1 MDDDLL
7 QLYRQGI
14 KSLDD
19 IKEDY
24 AARLAARQYQPEEV
38 MLKTGLLCLRL
49 TKEYFRVH
57 HHIADHE
64 DDAKKKKFMKR
75 ELENNYNIGS
85 FFIDDNNRKYYRVLQ
100 LTDDDDCKTHCFV
113 GMLDGV
119 VYKPRSQTAANKK
132 ITWDLNQC
140 LQTAD
145 WRGFYLNPDP
155 EENMPL

>member
-24 AARLAARQYQPEEV
+24 AARLAARKYSPEEV
-38 MLKTGLLCLRL
+38 LLKTGLLCIKL
-49 TKEYFRVH
+49 TEQYFGEQKY
-57 HHIADHE
+57 IADKE
-64 DDAKKKKFMKR
+64 GDDKKKKFKKR

-85 FFIDDNNRKYYRVLQ
+85 FIIDDDNRKYYRVLQ
-100 LTDDDDCKTHCFV
+100 LTDDDDCKAHCFV
-113 GMLDGV
+113 DMVDGV

-132 ITWDLNQC
+132 VMWDLNQC
-140 LQTAD
+140 LQVAD

-155 EENMPL
+155 EENMPI

>member
-24 AARLAARQYQPEEV
+24 AARLAARVYKPEEV
-38 MLKTGLLCLRL
+38 MQKTGLLCLRL
-49 TKEYFRVH
+49 TREYFRVH

-64 DDAKKKKFMKR
+64 DDATKKKFMKR
-75 ELENNYNIGS
+75 ELDNNYNIGS
-85 FFIDDNNRKYYRVLQ
+85 FIIDDNNRKYYRVLQ
-100 LTDDDDCKTHCFV
+100 LTDDDDCKAHCFV
-113 GMLDGV
+113 DMVDGR
-119 VYKPRSQTAANKK
+119 VYKPRTQTTANKK
-132 ITWDLNQC
+132 YWWDLDEC
-140 LQTAD
+140 LKIAD
-145 WRGFYLNPDP
+145 CHGYYLNKDP

>member
-100 LTDDDDCKTHCFV
+100 LTDDDDCKAHCFV
-113 GMLDGV
+113 GMTDGR
-119 VYKPRSQTAANKK
+119 VY
-132 ITWDLNQC
+132 NQDHR
-140 LQTAD
+140 LQQI
-145 WRGFYLNPDP
+145 GVIGGI
-155 EENMPL
+155 

>member
-49 TKEYFRVH
+49 TREYFRLH

-85 FFIDDNNRKYYRVLQ
+85 FIIDDNNRKYYRVLQ

-113 GMLDGV
+113 SMIDGV

-132 ITWDLNQC
+132 VSWDLNEC
-140 LQTAD
+140 LKLAD

-155 EENMPL
+155 KNNMPL

>member
-49 TKEYFRVH
+49 TREYFRLH
-57 HHIADHE
+57 HYIADHE
-64 DDAKKKKFMKR
+64 DDVKKQKFMKR

-85 FFIDDNNRKYYRVLQ
+85 FIIDDNNRKYYRVLQ

-113 GMLDGV
+113 SMIDGV

-132 ITWDLNQC
+132 VSWDLNEC
-140 LQTAD
+140 LKLAD

-155 EENMPL
+155 KNNMPL

>member
-24 AARLAARQYQPEEV
+24 AARLAARVYKPEEV
-38 MLKTGLLCLRL
+38 MQKTGLLCLRL
-49 TKEYFRVH
+49 TREYFRVQ

-64 DDAKKKKFMKR
+64 DDATKKKFMKR
-75 ELENNYNIGS
+75 ELDNNYNIGS
-85 FFIDDNNRKYYRVLQ
+85 FIIDDNNRKYYRVLQ
-100 LTDDDDCKTHCFV
+100 LTDDDDCKAHCFV
-113 GMLDGV
+113 DMFDGR
-119 VYKPRSQTAANKK
+119 VYKPRTQTTANKK
-132 ITWDLNQC
+132 YWWDLDEC
-140 LQTAD
+140 LKIAD
-145 WRGFYLNPDP
+145 CHGYYLNKDP

>member
-7 QLYRQGI
+7 RLYEDGI
-14 KSLDD
+14 KTLGD

-24 AARLAARQYQPEEV
+24 AARLAARKYRPEEV
-38 MLKTGLLCLRL
+38 LLKTGLLCIKL
-49 TKEYFRVH
+49 TEQYFGEQKY
-57 HHIADHE
+57 IADKE
-64 DDAKKKKFMKR
+64 SDDKKRKFKKR

-85 FFIDDNNRKYYRVLQ
+85 FIIDDNNRKYYRVLQ

-113 GMLDGV
+113 GMVDGV

-140 LQTAD
+140 LRTAD

>member
-49 TKEYFRVH
+49 TREYFRLH
-57 HHIADHE
+57 HYIADHE
-64 DDAKKKKFMKR
+64 DDVKKKKFMKR
-75 ELENNYNIGS
+75 ELDNNYNIGS
-85 FFIDDNNRKYYRVLQ
+85 FIIDDNNRKYYRVLQ
-100 LTDDDDCKTHCFV
+100 LTDDDDCKAHCFV
-113 GMLDGV
+113 GMTDGR
-119 VYKPRSQTAANKK
+119 VYKPRSQTSANRRHW
-132 ITWDLNQC
+132 WDLDEC
-140 LQTAD
+140 LKIAD
-145 WRGFYLNPDP
+145 CHGYYLNKDP